1 MQSLIFK
8 HVPTFDIMNQ
18 TNAIPYWYSYNYW
31 HYGWNDPWYYD
42 TYYSPDFSYFVFLL
56 ILFICVYI
64 VLASF
69 MCKSRF
75 ACENSYD
82 CQEKHYVHY
91 VVVDPAPNQA
101 QIQRGIPVHQG
112 STSMNSHS

>member
-1 MQSLIFK
+1 MPSLIFK
-8 HVPTFDIMNQ
+8 HVLTFDIM
-18 TNAIPYWYSYNYW
+18 I
-31 HYGWNDPWYYD
+31 NDPWYYD

-91 VVVDPAPNQA
+91 VVVDPAPNQTEPP
-101 QIQRGIPVHQG
+101 RGIPVYKS
-112 STSMNSHS
+112 STSKNLYS